1 MSNHKHRTVEWVLRG
16 VELVTVFVAM
26 TWALLWAATRRS
38 HRRRLEGSAF
48 AAAGLG
54 RALDL
59 DDPDGG
65 ASMER
70 SRRRRHID

>member
-16 VELVTVFVAM
+16 VELVTVFMAM

-38 HRRRLEGSAF
+38 RRRRFEGPAF
-48 AAAGLG
+48 ATTGPG
-54 RALDL
+54 HALDL